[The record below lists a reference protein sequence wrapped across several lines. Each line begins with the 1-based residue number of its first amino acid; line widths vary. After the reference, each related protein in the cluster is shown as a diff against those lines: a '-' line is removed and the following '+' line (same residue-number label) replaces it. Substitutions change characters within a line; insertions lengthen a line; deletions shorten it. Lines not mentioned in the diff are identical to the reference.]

1 MFRFI
6 VLVISVLSLFSFAHA
21 ARVDA
26 RASYKCCVNSTLPVL
41 LDDTTDDGHIYC
53 RYFDKQVPE
62 TITCGYSDVRH
73 TPLSHSR
80 S

>member
-1 MFRFI
+1 MFRSI
-6 VLVISVLSLFSFAHA
+6 ALTISVLSLFSFTHA
-21 ARVDA
+21 VRVDA
-26 RASYKCCVNSTLPVL
+26 RGSYQCCVNPTLPVL

-62 TITCGYSDVRH
+62 TITCGYSDVRD
-73 TPLSHSR
+73 TPLSHNR